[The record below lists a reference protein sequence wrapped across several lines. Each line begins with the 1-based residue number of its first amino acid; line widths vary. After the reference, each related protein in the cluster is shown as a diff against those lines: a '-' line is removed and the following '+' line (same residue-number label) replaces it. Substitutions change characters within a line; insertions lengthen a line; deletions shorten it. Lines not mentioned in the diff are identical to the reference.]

1 MILEE
6 VELIF
11 VLSMLLLSGYA
22 LGILAKKVKL
32 PEITGYIGAGIILKQ
47 AIFWLGLMSDAK
59 FTKLFS
65 RDLVPINHLA
75 LALIAFAVCRGLRLE
90 QMKRLGK
97 GIICIASVQAI
108 VTFVAVVIGV
118 AVIGAYADLGGAPA
132 GSFMN
137 VLPIALVFG
146 GIATATAPAATIAVI
161 RELRAKGP
169 FTTTLLATVA
179 IDDAIALLIF
189 AFGIT
194 MAESLLTMG
203 VATAG
208 YGAIGLWLRPLVEVV
223 GSVGLG
229 LLVGVAH
236 HFVAAKVVG
245 KVEMM
250 TVSLGIITFAS
261 GLSMLL
267 GLSPLL
273 VIMAAGF
280 VLANIARRNQR
291 IFASIEGVQ
300 GPIFVIFFTLAG
312 AQLHLENLLTCGI
325 IGAVFFVF
333 RLLGK
338 VSGAYLGA
346 SVAQVKGPARRYLGL
361 ALLPQAGVAIGL
373 MLVAQ
378 ESPHLLVYGS
388 VLVDVVLASV
398 ALNELIGPPLAA
410 YALRR
415 SGEVPISSESQTS
428 KTSGASEGRD
438 DS

>member
-1 MILEE
+1 MLLEE

-22 LGILAKKVKL
+22 LGILAKRARL
-32 PEITGYIGAGIILKQ
+32 PEITGYIAAGIVLKQ
-47 AIFWLGLMSDAK
+47 AIFWLGLMSDTK
-59 FTKLFS
+59 FAKLFS
-65 RDLVPINHLA
+65 RDLIPINHLA

-90 QMKRLGK
+90 QMKQLGK

-118 AVIGAYADLGGAPA
+118 AVIGPYANLGGAPA

-137 VLPIALVFG
+137 MLPLALVFG

-194 MAESLLTMG
+194 IAESLLTMG
-203 VATAG
+203 AATAG
-208 YGAIGLWLRPLVEVV
+208 YGVSRLWLRPLVEVV
-223 GSVGLG
+223 GSLALG
-229 LLVGVAH
+229 FLVGIAH
-236 HFVAAKVVG
+236 HFVGAKVVG

-273 VIMAAGF
+273 TIMAAGF
-280 VLANIARRNQR
+280 VLANISRRNQR

-300 GPIFVIFFTLAG
+300 GPVFVIFFTLAG
-312 AQLHLENLLTCGI
+312 TQLHLENLFTCGI
-325 IGAVFFVF
+325 IGATFLVF

-338 VSGAYLGA
+338 VGGAHLGA
-346 SVAQVKGPARRYLGL
+346 SIAHVKGPARRYLGL

-378 ESPHLLVYGS
+378 ENPHLLVYRY

-415 SGEVPISSESQTS
+415 SGEVALSSKTETS
-428 KTSGASEGRD
+428 KTSGTLEERD